1 MSWKIGNVVIPNRV
15 VVAPMAGVTNV
26 AFRRIC
32 KAFGAGLVECEM
44 ISGQGIHYHN
54 QRTLQMMAVDPQ
66 EHPMSI
72 QIFGGT
78 QETLVQAAQ
87 YVDQQTPADIID
99 INMGCPVNKVVN
111 TDAGAKW
118 LLDPEKV
125 HSMVAAVVAAV
136 DKPVTVKMRTGWDSR
151 HVYAVENALAAES
164 AGASAIA
171 MHGRTRKQMYQG
183 QADWDILRQVA
194 QALTVPFMGNGD
206 VRTPEDAKRML
217 DDVGA
222 DAVMIGRAVMGNP
235 WLLQRIN
242 RYLET
247 GELLPEPTVL
257 EKVTLAKEHLHQ
269 LCLAKGP
276 EEGPMDFRNQ
286 VAYYLKGIPHAA
298 RTKVALTDATEEQVM
313 MQILDDFVAKVAAR
327 ERQAPVRRF
336 TDRANS

>member
-1 MSWKIGNVVIPNRV
+1 MEGTSWQIGDVTIPNRV

-26 AFRRIC
+26 AFRTIC

-54 QRTLQMMAVDPQ
+54 QRTLRMMAVNAQ

-87 YVDQQTPADIID
+87 FVDQQTAADIID

-118 LLDPEKV
+118 LLDPQKV
-125 HSMVAAVVAAV
+125 HDMVAAVVAAV
-136 DKPVTVKMRTGWDSR
+136 KKPVTVKMRTGWDD
-151 HVYAVENALAAES
+151 HHIFAVDNALAAQR
-164 AGASAIA
+164 AGAAAVA

-183 QADWDILRQVA
+183 QADWQILAEVA
-194 QALTVPFMGNGD
+194 QHLTIPFMGNGD
-206 VRTPEDAKRML
+206 VRTPQDAQRML
-217 DDVGA
+217 NEVGA

-242 RYLET
+242 HYLAT
-247 GELLPEPTVL
+247 DELLAEPTPQ
-257 EKVTLAKEHLHQ
+257 EKTTIALEHLHK
-269 LCLAKGP
+269 LCVAKGP
-276 EEGPMDFRNQ
+276 VEGPRDFRNQ
-286 VAYYLKGIPHAA
+286 VAYYLKGIPHTA
-298 RTKVALTDATEEQVM
+298 RTKVAITDATEEAVM
-313 MQILDDFVAKVAAR
+313 HDLLVKFL
-327 ERQAPVRRF
+327 ERMTATIQHQPVRRY
-336 TDRANS
+336 RN

>member
-1 MSWKIGNVVIPNRV
+1 MGMSWQIGNVEIPNRV

-32 KAFGAGLVECEM
+32 KDFGAGLVECEM

-54 QRTLQMMAVDPQ
+54 QRTLQMMAVDPR

-78 QETLVQAAQ
+78 EETLVQAAQ

-118 LLDPEKV
+118 LLDPQKV
-125 HSMVAAVVAAV
+125 RHMVATVVAAV
-136 DKPVTVKMRTGWDSR
+136 DKPVTVKMRTGWDQ
-151 HVYAVENALAAES
+151 HHILAVENALAAQD
-164 AGASAIA
+164 AGAAAIA

-183 QADWDILRQVA
+183 QADWALLHQVA
-194 QALTVPFMGNGD
+194 DHLSIPFMGNGD

-217 DDVGA
+217 TEVGA

-242 RYLET
+242 HYLAT
-247 GELLPEPTVL
+247 DELLPEPTVE
-257 EKVTLAKEHLHQ
+257 EKVTTAKAHLRR

-276 EEGPMDFRNQ
+276 DEGPKDFRNQ

-298 RTKVALTDATEEQVM
+298 RTKVALTDAAEEAVM
-313 MQILDDFVAKVAAR
+313 LKILDDFVAKIND
-327 ERQAPVRRF
+327 RQRQTRIRRF
-336 TDRANS
+336 

>member
-1 MSWKIGNVVIPNRV
+1 MDTSWKIGNVEIPNRV

-32 KAFGAGLVECEM
+32 KDFGAGLVECEM

-54 QRTLQMMAVDPQ
+54 QRTLQMMAVDAR

-78 QETLVQAAQ
+78 EETLVQAAQ

-118 LLDPEKV
+118 LLDPDKV
-125 HSMVAAVVAAV
+125 YHMVAAVVAAV
-136 DKPVTVKMRTGWDSR
+136 DKPVTVKMRTGWDSH
-151 HVYAVENALAAES
+151 HVLAVENALAAQA
-164 AGASAIA
+164 AGAAALA

-183 QADWDILRQVA
+183 QADWEMLHQVA
-194 QALTVPFMGNGD
+194 QQLTIPFMGNGD

-217 DDVGA
+217 EEVGA

-235 WLLQRIN
+235 WLLRRVN
-242 RYLET
+242 HYLET
-247 GELLPEPTVL
+247 GELLPEPTVA
-257 EKVTLAKEHLHQ
+257 EKVATAKTHLHR

-276 EEGPMDFRNQ
+276 QEGPMDFRNQ

-298 RTKVALTDATEEQVM
+298 RTKVALTDVTEEATM
-313 MQILDDFVAKVAAR
+313 LSILDDFVAKVAAR
-327 ERQAPVRRF
+327 DRRVPVRRF
-336 TDRANS
+336 TD

>member
-1 MSWKIGNVVIPNRV
+1 MSWQIGNVEIPNRV

-32 KAFGAGLVECEM
+32 KDFGAGLVECEM

-54 QRTLQMMAVDPQ
+54 QRTLQMMAVDPR

-78 QETLVQAAQ
+78 EETLVQAAQ

-118 LLDPEKV
+118 LLDPQKV
-125 HSMVAAVVAAV
+125 RHMVAAVVAAV
-136 DKPVTVKMRTGWDSR
+136 DKPVTVKMRTGWDQ
-151 HVYAVENALAAES
+151 HHILAVENALAAQD
-164 AGASAIA
+164 AGAAAIA

-183 QADWDILRQVA
+183 QADWALLHQVA
-194 QALTVPFMGNGD
+194 DHLSIPFMGNGD

-217 DDVGA
+217 TEVGA

-242 RYLET
+242 HYLAT
-247 GELLPEPTVL
+247 DELLPEPTVE
-257 EKVTLAKEHLHQ
+257 EKVTTAKAHLRR

-276 EEGPMDFRNQ
+276 GEGPKDFRNQ

-298 RTKVALTDATEEQVM
+298 RTKVALTDAAEEAVM
-313 MQILDDFVAKVAAR
+313 LKILDDFVAKIND
-327 ERQAPVRRF
+327 RQRQTRIRRF
-336 TDRANS
+336 

>member
-1 MSWKIGNVVIPNRV
+1 MSWQIGNVEIPNRV

-32 KAFGAGLVECEM
+32 KDFGAGLVECEM

-54 QRTLQMMAVDPQ
+54 QRTLQMMAVDPR

-78 QETLVQAAQ
+78 EETLVQAAQ

-118 LLDPEKV
+118 LLDPQKV
-125 HSMVAAVVAAV
+125 RHMVAAVVAAV
-136 DKPVTVKMRTGWDSR
+136 DKPVTVKMRTGWDQ
-151 HVYAVENALAAES
+151 HHILAMENALAAQD
-164 AGASAIA
+164 AGAAAIA

-183 QADWDILRQVA
+183 QADWALLHQVA
-194 QALTVPFMGNGD
+194 DHLSIPFMGNGD

-217 DDVGA
+217 TEVGA

-242 RYLET
+242 HYLAT
-247 GELLPEPTVL
+247 DELLPEPTVE
-257 EKVTLAKEHLHQ
+257 EKVTTAKAHLRR

-276 EEGPMDFRNQ
+276 DEGPKDFRNQ

-298 RTKVALTDATEEQVM
+298 RTKVALTDAAEEAVM
-313 MQILDDFVAKVAAR
+313 LKILDDFVAKIND
-327 ERQAPVRRF
+327 RQRQTRIRRF
-336 TDRANS
+336 

>member
-1 MSWKIGNVVIPNRV
+1 MSWKIGDVEIPNRV
-15 VVAPMAGVTNV
+15 VVAPMAGATNV
-26 AFRRIC
+26 AFRHIC

-54 QRTLQMMAVDPQ
+54 QRTLKMMAVDPH

-78 QETLVQAAQ
+78 EETLVQAAQ
-87 YVDQQTPADIID
+87 YVDQQTAADIID

-125 HSMVAAVVAAV
+125 YHMVAAVTAAV
-136 DKPVTVKMRTGWDSR
+136 SKPVTVKMRTGWDSH
-151 HVYAVENALAAES
+151 HVYAVDNALAAQS
-164 AGASAIA
+164 AGAAAVA

-183 QADWDILRQVA
+183 QADWDILHEVA
-194 QALTVPFMGNGD
+194 GRLTVPFMGNGD

-217 DDVGA
+217 TDVGA

-235 WLLQRIN
+235 WLLR
-242 RYLET
+242 RVTHYLDS
-247 GELLPEPTVL
+247 GELLPEPTIE
-257 EKVTLAKEHLHQ
+257 EKVTLAKEHLRR
-269 LCLAKGP
+269 LCIARGP
-276 EEGPMDFRNQ
+276 QEGPKDFRNQ

-298 RTKVALTDATEEQVM
+298 RTKVALTDATDEAVM
-313 MQILDDFVAKVAAR
+313 VAILDQFMERATKRAQR
-327 ERQAPVRRF
+327 ESERHFSNRI
-336 TDRANS
+336 N